1 MLKIVF
7 MGTPDFSV
15 PTLQSLIDSDHSV
28 TAVLTQPDRPKGR
41 GNRVVAPPVKMLA
54 QQHAIPVLQPQ
65 RVKAPEILRQLEELA
80 PDAIVAIAYG
90 QILPQS
96 ILDIPRL
103 GCVNVHASLLPKYR
117 GAAPFQWAI
126 IRGETETGVTT
137 MLMDKGM
144 DTGDML
150 LQQTIPIE
158 AEDTAATLHD
168 RLARIGADVL
178 MRTLQGLEDGSLRP
192 TPQNDAEAT
201 YAPLLKKHDGLV
213 DWQKT
218 AAEIANAVRGMS
230 PWPGAY
236 THFQGKRIKL
246 LRVQVAAEAETTA
259 EAGTV
264 VALDQQHGPLIATGS
279 GQLRILEI
287 QPQNKKPMRCS
298 DFCRGYR
305 LQIGDRLGE
314 ASE

>member
-7 MGTPDFSV
+7 MGTPEFSV
-15 PTLQSLIDSDHSV
+15 PTLQRLIDSDHSV
-28 TAVLTQPDRPKGR
+28 IAVVTQPDRPKGR
-41 GNRVVAPPVKMLA
+41 GNRVVAPSVKMLA
-54 QQHAIPVLQPQ
+54 QQYAIPVLQPQ
-65 RVKAPEILRQLEELA
+65 RVKASEIRRQLEKLT
-80 PDAIVAIAYG
+80 PDAIVVIAYG

-96 ILDIPRL
+96 ILNIPRL

-126 IRGETETGVTT
+126 IRGEPKTGVTT

-144 DTGDML
+144 DTGDMFV
-150 LQQTIPIE
+150 QQAIPIE

-168 RLARIGADVL
+168 RLAQVGADVL
-178 MRTLQGLEDGSLRP
+178 MRTLQGLEDGSLLP
-192 TPQNDAEAT
+192 IPQNNAEAT

-213 DWQKT
+213 DWRKT
-218 AAEIANAVRGMS
+218 AADIANAVRGMS

-236 THFQGKRIKL
+236 THFQGNRVKL
-246 LRVQVAAEAETTA
+246 LKVRVEAAAETTA

-264 VALDQQHGPLIATGS
+264 VALDQQQGPLIATGA

-298 DFCRGYR
+298 DFCRGYC
-305 LQIGDRLGE
+305 LQVEDRLGQ

>member
-28 TAVLTQPDRPKGR
+28 IAVVTQPDRPKGR
-41 GNRVVAPPVKMLA
+41 GNRVVAPPIKVLA
-54 QQHAIPVLQPQ
+54 QQYAIPVLQPQ
-65 RVKAPEILRQLEELA
+65 RVKAPEVRQQLEELT
-80 PDAIVAIAYG
+80 PDAIVVVAYG
-90 QILPQS
+90 QILPQP

-103 GCVNVHASLLPKYR
+103 GCVNAHASLLPKYR

-144 DTGDML
+144 DTGDVL
-150 LQQTIPIE
+150 LQQSIPIE

-168 RLARIGADVL
+168 RLAQVGADVL
-178 MRTLQGLEDGSLRP
+178 MRTLQGLEAGLLQP
-192 TPQNDAEAT
+192 TPQNNDEAT

-230 PWPGAY
+230 PWPGVY
-236 THFQGKRIKL
+236 THVQGNRVKL
-246 LRVQVAAEAETTA
+246 LKVQVEAAIETTA

-264 VALDQQHGPLIATGS
+264 VAIDQQQGPLIATGA

-305 LQIGDRLGE
+305 LQVGDRLGE
-314 ASE
+314 DPE

>member
-168 RLARIGADVL
+168 RLAQVGADVL
-178 MRTLQGLEDGSLRP
+178 IRTLQGLENGSLRP